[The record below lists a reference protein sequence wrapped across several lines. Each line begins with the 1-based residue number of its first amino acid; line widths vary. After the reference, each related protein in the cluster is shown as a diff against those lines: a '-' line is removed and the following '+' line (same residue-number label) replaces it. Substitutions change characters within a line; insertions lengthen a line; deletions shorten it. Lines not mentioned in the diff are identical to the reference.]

1 MIVVTVIATDM
12 TASEELLQQVHGTH
26 APLGLNHGEGGLDL
40 PTHPTGVVPK
50 DRNAEAALA
59 VDEADDPLRGNWPFL
74 LIVRTERIF
83 TFHDTTLGTGCHM
96 DEYRRILGV
105 SSIWPAALCEITLA
119 RGRPRAR
126 FRDVY
131 LRTVIVTAG
140 VYRGLGSEL
149 RPRAN
154 PSP

>member
-1 MIVVTVIATDM
+1 MIVVSVISTDVP
-12 TASEELLQQVHGTH
+12 ASKELLQQMQRTC
-26 APLGLNHGEGGLDL
+26 ALRSLNHREGRLDL
-40 PTHPTGVVPK
+40 PAGPTRTVPE
-50 DRNAEAALA
+50 DRNTETALP

-83 TFHDTTLGTGCHM
+83 TTHALTAGNGSDT

-105 SSIWPAALCEITLA
+105 SSIWPAALYEITLA
-119 RGRPRAR
+119 RGRSRAR

-131 LRTVIVTAG
+131 LRTVIVTAA